1 MTTHRTPAA
10 IQADIR
16 ALHSTASLNFVPIKV
31 TAALELQLEFNES
44 VAAGMERFAAVLV
57 AAGLTTAEV
66 LAAAG
71 VTPAAEGDSSNQP
84 NG

>member
-1 MTTHRTPAA
+1 M
-10 IQADIR
+10 
-16 ALHSTASLNFVPIKV
+16 

-44 VAAGMERFAAVLV
+44 VAAGIERFAAVLV

-71 VTPAAEGDSSNQP
+71 VTPAAQGDSSNQP